1 MGQQHSTELACT
13 ATGTPQSH
21 EYCSAS
27 VDQKLFSAT
36 GNERGWSGSVRVGQG
51 ATGPQECDGKHVI
64 FVTVLRTR

>member
-1 MGQQHSTELACT
+1 MSGDGSKVMTHLVVITS
-13 ATGTPQSH
+13 
-21 EYCSAS
+21 
-27 VDQKLFSAT
+27 F